1 MKIVTL
7 NPNKLTMGDINIVL
21 AVPKGSKVM
30 INRRKYINN
39 TFLRNIIK
47 YKHCFF
53 EDKVNDCY
61 ISVKIILELKEPFYT
76 SKGICLIDKNYYIV
90 EIIPL
95 HENYCIRIFL
105 DNKKNVILYYF
116 DITYQ
121 NGFDNVKKSI
131 YYDDLYLDVV
141 KQKNN
146 IKVLDEDELI
156 EALDNGKINK
166 SEYELAIIK
175 KDELIKSLKDNNNKY
190 LNIDYL
196 KYL

>member
-1 MKIVTL
+1 
-7 NPNKLTMGDINIVL
+7 
-21 AVPKGSKVM
+21 M
-30 INRRKYINN
+30 INRRKYINS
-39 TFLRNIIK
+39 TYLRDIIK

-53 EDKVNDCY
+53 EDKENDCY
-61 ISVKIILELKEPFYT
+61 ISVKNIIELKEPFYT

-105 DNKKNVILYYF
+105 DNKRNVILYYF
-116 DITYQ
+116 DITLQ
-121 NGFDNVKKSI
+121 NGFDNLKESI

-141 KQKNN
+141 KQGNN
-146 IKVLDEDELI
+146 IKVLDENELT
-156 EALDNGKINK
+156 EALEGEKINK

-175 KDELIKSLKDNNNKY
+175 KDELIKSLKDNSNKY
-190 LNIDYL
+190 LNIDYS